1 MEKAKLG
8 IAYNVLAAIVCL
20 LGYYGGYVITGI
32 FTIAVLFTEENPWL
46 KKYCVKTL
54 LLMLFFSLLY
64 TVLNLIP
71 DLLGLVYTGAEIA
84 GLSLYFRPV
93 EAVFNLLRQI
103 IDLGEMVLFI
113 LMAIFALAKKNF
125 KLPLIDKLAD
135 KCVE

>member
-71 DLLGLVYTGAEIA
+71 DFLGLVYTGAEIA
-84 GLSLYFRPV
+84 GISLYFRPV
-93 EAVFNLLRQI
+93 EAVFNLLGQI

-125 KLPLIDKLAD
+125 KLPLIEKLVN

>member
-54 LLMLFFSLLY
+54 LLMLVFSLLY
-64 TVLNLIP
+64 TVLGLIP
-71 DLLGLVYTGAEIA
+71 DILGIVYSGAGIV
-84 GLSLYFRPV
+84 GFNLYFGSV
-93 EAVFNLLRQI
+93 ESVFSMLRQI
-103 IDLGEMVLFI
+103 VDLGEMVLFI

-125 KLPLIDKLAD
+125 KLPVIEKLVN

>member
-54 LLMLFFSLLY
+54 LLMLVYSLLY
-64 TVLNLIP
+64 TVLGLIP
-71 DLLGLVYTGAEIA
+71 DILGIVYSGAGIV
-84 GLSLYFRPV
+84 GFNLYFGAV
-93 EAVFNLLRQI
+93 ESVFSMLRQI
-103 IDLGEMVLFI
+103 VDLGEMVLFI

-125 KLPLIDKLAD
+125 KLPVIEKLVN

>member
-54 LLMLFFSLLY
+54 LLMLVFSLLY
-64 TVLNLIP
+64 TVLGLIP
-71 DLLGLVYTGAEIA
+71 DILGIVRLQ
-84 GLSLYFRPV
+84 S
-93 EAVFNLLRQI
+93 
-103 IDLGEMVLFI
+103 VLWCCRKRI
-113 LMAIFALAKKNF
+113 QHAAS
-125 KLPLIDKLAD
+125 DR
-135 KCVE
+135 

>member
-1 MEKAKLG
+1 MEKVKLG

-32 FTIAVLFTEENPWL
+32 FTIAILFTEENPWL

-54 LLMLFFSLLY
+54 LLMLFFSLLS

-71 DLLGLVYTGAEIA
+71 DIMGLVYSGAEIA
-84 GLSLYFRPV
+84 GINLYFRPV
-93 EAVFNLLRQI
+93 EAAFNLLNRI
-103 IDLGEMVLFI
+103 VDLGKMVLFI
-113 LMAIFALAKKNF
+113 LMGIFALAKKNF
-125 KLPLIDKLAD
+125 KLPLIEKLAN

>member
-54 LLMLFFSLLY
+54 LLMLVFSLLY
-64 TVLNLIP
+64 TVLGLIP
-71 DLLGLVYTGAEIA
+71 DILGIVYSGAGIV
-84 GLSLYFRPV
+84 GFNLYFGAV
-93 EAVFNLLRQI
+93 ESVFSMLRQI
-103 IDLGEMVLFI
+103 VDLGEMVLFI

-125 KLPLIDKLAD
+125 KLPVIEKLVN

>member
-54 LLMLFFSLLY
+54 LLMLTFSVLS
-64 TVLNLIP
+64 TVIGLIP
-71 DLLGLVYTGAEIA
+71 TFLDLVYTGADIA
-84 GLSLYFRPV
+84 GIGLYFNAV
-93 EAVFNLLRQI
+93 ESVFSLLRQI
-103 IDLGEMVLFI
+103 VDLGEMVLFI

-125 KLPLIDKLAD
+125 KIPVIEKLVN

>member
-71 DLLGLVYTGAEIA
+71 DFLGLVYTGAEIA

-93 EAVFNLLRQI
+93 EATFNLLRQI

>member
-54 LLMLFFSLLY
+54 LLMLVFSLLY
-64 TVLNLIP
+64 TVLGLIP
-71 DLLGLVYTGAEIA
+71 DIMSIVYSGAGIV
-84 GLSLYFRPV
+84 GFNLYFGAV
-93 EAVFNLLRQI
+93 ESFFSLLRQI
-103 IDLGEMVLFI
+103 VDLGEMVLFI

-125 KLPLIDKLAD
+125 KLPVIEKLVN

>member
-32 FTIAVLFTEENPWL
+32 FTIAVLLTEENPWL

-54 LLMLFFSLLY
+54 LLMLTFSVFGTALG
-64 TVLNLIP
+64 LIP
-71 DLLGLVYTGAEIA
+71 DILGLVYSGADIA

-93 EAVFNLLRQI
+93 EAVFSLLRQI
-103 IDLGEMVLFI
+103 VDLGKMVLFI

-125 KLPLIDKLAD
+125 KIPVLEKLVN

>member
-54 LLMLFFSLLY
+54 LLMLVFSLLY
-64 TVLNLIP
+64 TVLGLIP
-71 DLLGLVYTGAEIA
+71 DIMGIVYSGAGIV
-84 GLSLYFRPV
+84 GFNLYFGAV
-93 EAVFNLLRQI
+93 ESVFSMLRQI
-103 IDLGEMVLFI
+103 VDLGEMVLFI

-125 KLPLIDKLAD
+125 KLPVIEKLVN

>member
-8 IAYNVLAAIVCL
+8 IAYHVLAAIVCL

>member
-71 DLLGLVYTGAEIA
+71 DFLGLVYTGAEIA

-93 EAVFNLLRQI
+93 EAIFNLLRQI

>member
-8 IAYNVLAAIVCL
+8 ITYNVLAAIICL

-32 FTIAVLFTEENPWL
+32 FTIAILFTEENPWL

-54 LLMLFFSLLY
+54 LLMLVFSLLY
-64 TVLNLIP
+64 TVLGLIP
-71 DLLGLVYTGAEIA
+71 DILGIVYSAASIA
-84 GLSLYFRPV
+84 GFNLYFSAV
-93 EAVFNLLRQI
+93 EGFFGMLRQI

-113 LMAIFALAKKNF
+113 LMAVFALAKKNF
-125 KLPLIDKLAD
+125 KLPVIEKLVN

>member
-8 IAYNVLAAIVCL
+8 IAYNVLAAIVFL

-54 LLMLFFSLLY
+54 LLMLFFSLVS

-71 DLLGLVYTGAEIA
+71 NILDLVYSGADIA
-84 GLSLYFRPV
+84 GINLYFRPV
-93 EAVFNLLRQI
+93 EATFTLLQQI
-103 IDLGEMVLFI
+103 INLGEMVLFI

-125 KLPLIDKLAD
+125 KIPGIEGLVN

>member
-54 LLMLFFSLLY
+54 LLMLFFSLVS

-71 DLLGLVYTGAEIA
+71 NILDLVYSGADIA
-84 GLSLYFRPV
+84 GINLYFRPV
-93 EAVFNLLRQI
+93 EATFTLLQQI
-103 IDLGEMVLFI
+103 INLGEMVLFI

-125 KLPLIDKLAD
+125 KIPGIEGLVN

>member
-54 LLMLFFSLLY
+54 LLMLTFSVLY
-64 TVLNLIP
+64 TVIGLIP
-71 DLLGLVYTGAEIA
+71 TFLELVYTGAGIV
-84 GLSLYFRPV
+84 GFNLYFSAV
-93 EAVFNLLRQI
+93 ENVFALLRQI

-125 KLPLIDKLAD
+125 KLPVIEKLAN
-135 KCVE
+135 KCVQ

>member
-32 FTIAVLFTEENPWL
+32 FTIAVLLTEENPWL

-54 LLMLFFSLLY
+54 LLMLTFSVLY
-64 TVLNLIP
+64 TVIGLIP
-71 DLLGLVYTGAEIA
+71 TFLELVYTGAGIA
-84 GLSLYFRPV
+84 GINLYFSAV
-93 EAVFNLLRQI
+93 ENVFSLLRQI

-125 KLPLIDKLAD
+125 KLPVIEKLVNN
-135 KCVE
+135 CVQ

>member
-32 FTIAVLFTEENPWL
+32 FTIAILFTEENPWL

-54 LLMLFFSLLY
+54 LLMLVFSLLY
-64 TVLNLIP
+64 TVLGLIP
-71 DLLGLVYTGAEIA
+71 DIMSIVYSASNMVGIN
-84 GLSLYFRPV
+84 LYFGAV
-93 EAVFNLLRQI
+93 ESFFSMLRQI
-103 IDLGEMVLFI
+103 VDLGEMVLFI

-125 KLPLIDKLAD
+125 KLPLIEKLVN

>member
-54 LLMLFFSLLY
+54 LLMLVFSLLY
-64 TVLNLIP
+64 TVLGLIP
-71 DLLGLVYTGAEIA
+71 DILGIVYSGAGIV
-84 GLSLYFRPV
+84 GFNLYFGAV
-93 EAVFNLLRQI
+93 ESVFSMLRQI
-103 IDLGEMVLFI
+103 VDLGEMVLFI

-125 KLPLIDKLAD
+125 KLPVIEKLVN
-135 KCVE
+135 KCVQ

>member
-71 DLLGLVYTGAEIA
+71 DFLGLVYTGAEIA

>member
-1 MEKAKLG
+1 MEKVKMG

-32 FTIAVLFTEENPWL
+32 FAIAVLLTEENPWL

-54 LLMLFFSLLY
+54 LLMLTFSVLY
-64 TVLNLIP
+64 TVLGLIP
-71 DLLGLVYTGAEIA
+71 DFLSLVYTGAGIV
-84 GLSLYFRPV
+84 GINLYFSAV
-93 EAVFNLLRQI
+93 ENVFSLLRQI
-103 IDLGEMVLFI
+103 VDLGEMVLFI

-125 KLPLIDKLAD
+125 KLPLIEKLVN

>member
-54 LLMLFFSLLY
+54 LLMLVFSLLY
-64 TVLNLIP
+64 TVLGLIP
-71 DLLGLVYTGAEIA
+71 DILGIVYSGAGIV
-84 GLSLYFRPV
+84 GFNLYFGAV
-93 EAVFNLLRQI
+93 ESVFSMLRQI
-103 IDLGEMVLFI
+103 VDLGEMVLFI

-125 KLPLIDKLAD
+125 KLPIIEKLVN

>member
-8 IAYNVLAAIVCL
+8 IAYYVLAAIVCL

-54 LLMLFFSLLY
+54 LLMLVFSLLY
-64 TVLNLIP
+64 TVLGLIP
-71 DLLGLVYTGAEIA
+71 DILGIVYSGAGIV
-84 GLSLYFRPV
+84 GFNLYFGAV
-93 EAVFNLLRQI
+93 ESVFSMLRQI
-103 IDLGEMVLFI
+103 VDLGEMVLFI

-125 KLPLIDKLAD
+125 KLPVIEKLVN

>member
-1 MEKAKLG
+1 
-8 IAYNVLAAIVCL
+8 
-20 LGYYGGYVITGI
+20 
-32 FTIAVLFTEENPWL
+32 
-46 KKYCVKTL
+46 
-54 LLMLFFSLLY
+54 MLFFSLLY

-71 DLLGLVYTGAEIA
+71 DFLGLVYTGAEIA

-93 EAVFNLLRQI
+93 EAIFNLLRQI